1 MCIANLILK
10 LVFQG
15 GTFKWNGVFTMT
27 TKLLLGITADG
38 LFVNFTNKDWMIYSF
53 DVAFLGPEL
62 NSVSLDIVIFFVG
75 CILLN
80 FSANL

>member
-38 LFVNFTNKDWMIYSF
+38 LFVNFTNKEWMIYFF